1 MVSSFQRESP
11 IPGAIA
17 TWTLNAFVRPTGPIL
32 SRCPPAICVTDF
44 FVVVFGFCPILS
56 IRDPFVL
63 TVLLRSI

>member
-11 IPGAIA
+11 IPDAIA
-17 TWTLNAFVRPTGPIL
+17 TWTLAFVRPTGPIL

-56 IRDPFVL
+56 VRSA
-63 TVLLRSI
+63 VLLRSI